1 MNLTQGQDTTIAVI
15 THGEGDAFWAVA
27 KKGAEDA
34 GKQMG
39 VTVKYS
45 ESANDPQKQAQLIDS
60 AVTEKVD
67 GIASSAPNP
76 DAISDSLK
84 KATDA
89 GIPIITLNSGADDY
103 QALGA
108 ITHVGQTETIAGEGA
123 GKKFK
128 DAGAT
133 KLLCVIHEQSN
144 IGLNQR
150 CDGAKKGFGGD
161 VENLQVKGTERHPDD
176 AHGDPV
182 QAAVGRLDRRGPDA
196 QPGHRGRGA
205 RRDPGRG
212 SDAKLGTFDLSGD
225 VVTAIQDGEIEF
237 AVDQQQ
243 YLQGYLPVVFLTL
256 YKSNANTVGGGQP
269 VLTGPGF
276 VTKDNAATVAE
287 ARGGRHAMT
296 SAPARA
302 AAPPGRPGRGRAA
315 GEHRPLGA
323 PHAAPGGRFAARRA
337 VICAFFW
344 VTTDAFGTLSGIAN
358 WTDVASTLGI
368 MAVAVALLMIG
379 GEFDLSAGVM
389 TGTTGLLMGL
399 LTTEWG
405 FSMWP
410 AIVVTFAF
418 AAARRLHQR
427 LHGHPDQAAELH
439 RHARDVLR
447 AAGRQPRRDEGDHR
461 HGPRGRPGD
470 VPGYES
476 AAKVF
481 SDTFWSPHN
490 FRLSVIWWIVIAAVA
505 TWVLSRTRAGNWIF
519 AVGGDANAARNVG
532 VPVARVKIALFMTTA
547 MCAALVGIMIALRLG
562 SVQAGQGVGEEFTY
576 IIAAVVGGCLLTGG
590 YGSAIGASLGALI
603 VGMAF
608 IGIQFSGWN
617 TDWRFLF
624 LGVILLLAV
633 LVNNLVRQRAE
644 GARR

>member
-1 MNLTQGQDTTIAVI
+1 MRQLRLALMAVLMVLGLAAFAAACGGDDDSGGGGSGGTPATSDDVNLTQGQDTTIAVI

-67 GIASSAPNP
+67 GIATSAPNP
-76 DAISDSLK
+76 DAIRDSLK

-89 GIPIITLNSGADDY
+89 GIPIITLNSGAEDY

-161 VENLQVKGTERHPDD
+161 VENLQVKGVNDIQTTLTEIQSKLQSDDSIDAVLTLNPDIAIAARD
-176 AHGDPV
+176 AI
-182 QAAVGRLDRRGPDA
+182 Q
-196 QPGHRGRGA
+196 GA
-205 RRDPGRG
+205 S

-276 VTKDNAATVAE
+276 VTKDNAATVQKLAE
-287 ARGGRHAMT
+287 A
-296 SAPARA
+296 
-302 AAPPGRPGRGRAA
+302 
-315 GEHRPLGA
+315 
-323 PHAAPGGRFAARRA
+323 
-337 VICAFFW
+337 
-344 VTTDAFGTLSGIAN
+344 GT
-358 WTDVASTLGI
+358 
-368 MAVAVALLMIG
+368 
-379 GEFDLSAGVM
+379 
-389 TGTTGLLMGL
+389 
-399 LTTEWG
+399 
-405 FSMWP
+405 
-410 AIVVTFAF
+410 
-418 AAARRLHQR
+418 R
-427 LHGHPDQAAELH
+427 
-439 RHARDVLR
+439 
-447 AAGRQPRRDEGDHR
+447 
-461 HGPRGRPGD
+461 
-470 VPGYES
+470 
-476 AAKVF
+476 
-481 SDTFWSPHN
+481 
-490 FRLSVIWWIVIAAVA
+490 
-505 TWVLSRTRAGNWIF
+505 
-519 AVGGDANAARNVG
+519 
-532 VPVARVKIALFMTTA
+532 
-547 MCAALVGIMIALRLG
+547 
-562 SVQAGQGVGEEFTY
+562 
-576 IIAAVVGGCLLTGG
+576 
-590 YGSAIGASLGALI
+590 
-603 VGMAF
+603 
-608 IGIQFSGWN
+608 
-617 TDWRFLF
+617 
-624 LGVILLLAV
+624 
-633 LVNNLVRQRAE
+633 
-644 GARR
+644 